1 MCPGTLLQQAGYKT
15 GIVGKWGLGGPL
27 TEGIP
32 NKQGF
37 DFFYGYNCQR
47 QAHTYFPVH
56 LWKNTEKVPLNNKM
70 VPPRTGLPEGADP
83 LNPDSYS
90 DFWLTE
96 YSPELMQNEVIQF
109 IKENQNQPFLCIT
122 QARFPTCLCRRPN
135 AGWIT
140 T

>member
-1 MCPGTLLQQAGYKT
+1 LARYCNKPGYKT

-56 LWKNTEKVPLNNKM
+56 LWKNTEKVPLEQQNGSA
-70 VPPRTGLPEGADP
+70 PHRTSRKGQILTI
-83 LNPDSYS
+83 LN
-90 DFWLTE
+90 LTAT
-96 YSPELMQNEVIQF
+96 SGSLIMLLN
-109 IKENQNQPFLCIT
+109 
-122 QARFPTCLCRRPN
+122 
-135 AGWIT
+135 
-140 T
+140 